1 MYVAV
6 EFYAGAQVAPDG
18 LRQFRFEFEPR
29 RLAAVAAVVGGLIL
43 LAAGCKIIALKSGG
57 GDGVARALGCRLV
70 ERETA
75 NPAEKRLINIVD
87 EMALAA
93 GAQPP
98 AVYLSPDP
106 QTINAF
112 AAGFDE
118 SDAVIG
124 VTEGALSALSRDELQ
139 GVIAHEFSHI
149 LHGDMRLNMRLMGVV
164 FGVAALGYIGHSIL
178 RNALFFGL
186 ARRGGGRGALAFAAV
201 GGGLAVLGFV
211 GVLGGNLIR
220 AAISRQREYL
230 ADASAVQ
237 YTRNPQGIGG
247 ALVKLASTGGVIASP
262 KAVECGHLLFEDG
275 LARGF
280 FNPFATHPPIRKRI
294 KKVLPQWDGELPAPA
309 SAPATTAADSA
320 PTAPAT
326 HAPAAAGFAA
336 AGFSAA
342 AGFHVDGDSAAA
354 RVGQNDPD
362 ARAHARRFLRELNP
376 QIAAAASN
384 PFGARAVVYALLLD
398 RKNAACRASQI
409 DHLRRAADPAV
420 FALLETIEPA
430 VAAASPANRLP
441 LVDLCLSSLRR
452 LSPAQAAVF
461 ESNLAVLIEADE
473 AIELFEWC
481 AQTLAIA
488 RVSPRRPRFAKQPF
502 AAAAAVALSMLARA
516 GGEADA
522 RAAYDRALR
531 DWDKKPGFCGAPFH
545 PDSLRAAFF
554 LCARPTRGANA
565 RSSKP
570 PPNASPATAA
580 PASKASN
587 CCAFSPRFSAV
598 RCRFSNKPW
607 RATAGRRRRRFSS
620 RLRARSRAHATK
632 SIFRISPLTLITR
645 SITPAPRTKIICA
658 APILSPPRRARFFWG

>member
-1 MYVAV
+1 MDFFGAQDSARRASGRLVFLFALVVAAVVAVLYVAV

-18 LRQFRFEFEPR
+18 LREFRFEFEPR
-29 RLAAVAAVVGGLIL
+29 RLAAVTAVVGGLIL

-124 VTEGALSALSRDELQ
+124 VTEGALAALSRDELQ

-186 ARRGGGRGALAFAAV
+186 ARRDGGRGALAFAAV

-309 SAPATTAADSA
+309 PTLATTTADSA
-320 PTAPAT
+320 PAAPA
-326 HAPAAAGFAA
+326 AAAAGFAA

-362 ARAHARRFLRELNP
+362 ARAHARRFLRETQSANRRRRRKPVWRSRRRLC
-376 QIAAAASN
+376 IAARIAKTPPA
-384 PFGARAVVYALLLD
+384 ARA
-398 RKNAACRASQI
+398 KSIICAAPPTPPFSRCSKQS
-409 DHLRRAADPAV
+409 
-420 FALLETIEPA
+420 
-430 VAAASPANRLP
+430 SPP
-441 LVDLCLSSLRR
+441 
-452 LSPAQAAVF
+452 SP
-461 ESNLAVLIEADE
+461 
-473 AIELFEWC
+473 
-481 AQTLAIA
+481 
-488 RVSPRRPRFAKQPF
+488 PRRPRIACRWSIFACRLC
-502 AAAAAVALSMLARA
+502 AACRPRRRQFSNRISPSSSKPTKRSNSSNGARKRSQSPASRRAALDSPSNLSPPPPPSRSSMLARA
-516 GGEADA
+516 GGEEDA

-531 DWDKKPGFCGAPFH
+531 GWDKKPDFCAAPFH

-554 LCARPTRGANA
+554 
-565 RSSKP
+565 S
-570 PPNASPATAA
+570 
-580 PASKASN
+580 
-587 CCAFSPRFSAV
+587 
-598 RCRFSNKPW
+598 
-607 RATAGRRRRRFSS
+607 
-620 RLRARSRAHATK
+620 LRAADARRKRALVKAAAECVARDGRAGIESVELLRVFA
-632 SIFRISPLTLITR
+632 SILGCPMPL
-645 SITPAPRTKIICA
+645 
-658 APILSPPRRARFFWG
+658 FE

>member
-1 MYVAV
+1 MDFFGAQDSARRASGRLVFLFALVVAAVVAVLYVAV

-18 LRQFRFEFEPR
+18 LRQFQFEFEPR

-186 ARRGGGRGALAFAAV
+186 ARRDGGRGALAFAAV

-280 FNPFATHPPIRKRI
+280 FNPFATHPPIHKRI

-309 SAPATTAADSA
+309 PALAATTADSA
-320 PTAPAT
+320 PAAPTATA
-326 HAPAAAGFAA
+326 AAAGFAA

-342 AGFHVDGDSAAA
+342 ADFHVDGDSAAA

-502 AAAAAVALSMLARA
+502 AAAAATALSMLARA

-522 RAAYDRALR
+522 RDAYDRALR
-531 DWDKKPGFCGAPFH
+531 DWDKKPDFCGAPFH

-554 LCARPTRGANA
+554 
-565 RSSKP
+565 S
-570 PPNASPATAA
+570 
-580 PASKASN
+580 
-587 CCAFSPRFSAV
+587 
-598 RCRFSNKPW
+598 
-607 RATAGRRRRRFSS
+607 
-620 RLRARSRAHATK
+620 LRAADARRKRALVKAAAECVARDGRADIESVELLRVFA
-632 SIFRISPLTLITR
+632 SILGCPMPL
-645 SITPAPRTKIICA
+645 
-658 APILSPPRRARFFWG
+658 FE